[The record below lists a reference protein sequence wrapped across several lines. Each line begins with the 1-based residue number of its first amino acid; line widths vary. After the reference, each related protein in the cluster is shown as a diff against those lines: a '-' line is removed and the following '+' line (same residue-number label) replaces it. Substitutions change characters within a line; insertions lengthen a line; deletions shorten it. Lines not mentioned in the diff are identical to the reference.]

1 MMAALPAG
9 CSQTANI
16 FPEKKPMPGWALPG
30 WPGFRNKSGFFQH
43 LCFLPYTFPLCYGI
57 LFVKADKIIDAET
70 SRQVTEWIRMTKAGR
85 LYEQEKI
92 EYANKQ
98 RENDIIYLGREDGK
112 SEEEIVSRLK
122 KMLGYDDSEAR
133 AAISV
138 FDSRQAAG
146 V

>member
-1 MMAALPAG
+1 
-9 CSQTANI
+9 
-16 FPEKKPMPGWALPG
+16 
-30 WPGFRNKSGFFQH
+30 
-43 LCFLPYTFPLCYGI
+43 
-57 LFVKADKIIDAET
+57 
-70 SRQVTEWIRMTKAGR
+70 MTKVGR

-112 SEEEIVSRLK
+112 SGEEIVSRLK